1 MNTGNAILLACCWG
15 SALLFDGIGLWA
27 FRSKAPMNFW
37 AGTRMDPTALTDVHA
52 YNQAYGRL
60 WLGYSLWLWAA
71 GLAGLLGRWW
81 HAAATICVVLIVL
94 ACLPGLPL
102 LIVRYR
108 KIEKRYRKKEKA

>member
-1 MNTGNAILLACCWG
+1 MNPGNAILLACCWG

>member
-1 MNTGNAILLACCWG
+1 MNTGNAILLVCCWG